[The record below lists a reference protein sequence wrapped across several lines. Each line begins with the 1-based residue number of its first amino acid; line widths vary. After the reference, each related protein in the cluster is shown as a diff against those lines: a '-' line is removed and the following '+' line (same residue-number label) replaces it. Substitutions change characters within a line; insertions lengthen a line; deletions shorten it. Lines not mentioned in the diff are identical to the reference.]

1 MCPLLSDN
9 HNKGEMRMRNPGR
22 IDDYL
27 AVIEKIWKDNPDLR
41 FSQLVLNVFTNPF
54 DYYKEDEETV
64 QMFKEVYRV

>member
-1 MCPLLSDN
+1 
-9 HNKGEMRMRNPGR
+9 MRMRNPGR

-27 AVIEKIWKDNPDLR
+27 SVIEQIWKDNPDLR
-41 FSQLVLNVFTNPF
+41 FSQLVLNVFRNPF